1 MKQTKYV
8 TQPSQFYKIL
18 LDDNIDNLAIM
29 FINEDMV
36 QMTYDLNDRF
46 VDNSNS
52 TNICI
57 AAFTTSHAR
66 MMLYNVLD
74 QVGRLGIRF

>member
-8 TQPSQFYKIL
+8 TQPSEFYKIL

-66 MMLYNVLD
+66 MMLFWGYLPYK
-74 QVGRLGIRF
+74 IKYIK